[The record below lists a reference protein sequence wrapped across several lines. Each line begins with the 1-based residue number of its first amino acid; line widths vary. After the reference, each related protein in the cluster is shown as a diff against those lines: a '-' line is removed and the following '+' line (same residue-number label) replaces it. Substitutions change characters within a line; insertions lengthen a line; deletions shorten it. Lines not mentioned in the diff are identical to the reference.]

1 MGLVVGILL
10 MTISFTTLLHGQI
23 DADGA
28 KRAAREDDIREAIFR
43 FELKDRTGI
52 IFLDIDH
59 RDPSDAFM
67 KRFFD
72 VKLPIKKLSAIA
84 KPNGRSQR
92 WIYDRSSGKPGVALW
107 VGKITWTSDMRV
119 IVDGGYYCGSLCA
132 GRGDFYL
139 TFKDGRWVVD
149 KFDLK
154 IVS

>member
-1 MGLVVGILL
+1 MGLVLGILL

-23 DADGA
+23 NADAA

-43 FELKDRTGI
+43 FELKDRTSI

-59 RDPSDAFM
+59 QDPSDTFM
-67 KRFFD
+67 KRFSD

-92 WIYDRSSGKPGVALW
+92 WIYDRSSGKSGVALW
-107 VGKITWTSDMRV
+107 VGKLTWISELNV
-119 IVDGGYYCGSLCA
+119 VVDGGYYCGSLCA